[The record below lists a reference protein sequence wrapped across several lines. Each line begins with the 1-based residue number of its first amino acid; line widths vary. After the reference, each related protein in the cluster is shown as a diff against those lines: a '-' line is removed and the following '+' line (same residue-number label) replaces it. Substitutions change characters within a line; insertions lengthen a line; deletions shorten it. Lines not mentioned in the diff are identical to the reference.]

1 MKRKRN
7 LSTWFLLQ
15 LRRLG
20 MLCKKPAPVA
30 PRIRIASTVYPDGNV
45 RAIDAERH
53 VWIETKKSGRR
64 NCQFDSNTMSC
75 VCGVTTVEQF
85 AKSCNK

>member
-7 LSTWFLLQ
+7 LNTWFLLQ
-15 LRRLG
+15 LRSLG
-20 MLCKKPAPVA
+20 MLCKKPVPTTN
-30 PRIRIASTVYPDGNV
+30 RLRIASTVYPDGNI

-53 VWIETKKSGRR
+53 VWVETKKSGRR
-64 NCQFDSNTMSC
+64 GCQFDSKTMSC
-75 VCGVTTVEQF
+75 VCGVNSVDQF